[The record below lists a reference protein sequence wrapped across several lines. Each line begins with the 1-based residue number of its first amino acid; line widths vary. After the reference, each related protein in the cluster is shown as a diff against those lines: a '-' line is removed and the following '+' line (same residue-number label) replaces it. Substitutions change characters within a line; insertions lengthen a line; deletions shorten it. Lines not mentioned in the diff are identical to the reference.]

1 MTEEEKA
8 MTEMPKIDMTKI
20 ANIDA
25 LSTEDKK
32 LFRGA
37 ARKAQKNKFC
47 FTESMPFP
55 LPSGGKFYQDADDED
70 LRNGIIHLH
79 PMSLS
84 EEEILTNK
92 AYIKNNSLFRVL
104 FDACMDSNYPANK
117 ILSFDS
123 LYIMYVLRQISYG
136 DDYHFNIKCD
146 DCGEEHEVEINI
158 SDIDWK
164 ELDADVKEEYE
175 IKLPVSKFTV
185 TMLPIR
191 RGMEEQQEIIKK
203 KNKDSPFLTDQTAI
217 LYSNTTSIKD
227 ASGEELPPGEWLEF
241 YAALP
246 TRDKNEI
253 NKTFKPFAQ
262 NPKITITCPNCG
274 NVMTMSVPME
284 ADFFRISE

>member
-8 MTEMPKIDMTKI
+8 MTEMPKIDMTKV
-20 ANIDA
+20 ANLDA
-25 LSTEDKK
+25 LDSRDKETV
-32 LFRGA
+32 RGM
-37 ARKAQKNKFC
+37 ARKVQKKKFC
-47 FTESMPFP
+47 FTESLPFQ

-136 DDYHFNIKCD
+136 DDYHFDFKCD
-146 DCGEEHEVEINI
+146 DCEHEFPVEINM
-158 SDIDWK
+158 SEIDWK
-164 ELDADVKEEYE
+164 EFEDEPKEEYE

-185 TMLPIR
+185 TMLPMR
-191 RGMEEQQEIIKK
+191 LGMEEQQEIIKK
-203 KNKDSPFLTDQTAI
+203 KNKGSPYLTDQTAL
-217 LYSNTTSIKD
+217 LYSTTTSVRD
-227 ASGEELPPGEWLEF
+227 ASGEEIPPSDWLEF
-241 YAALP
+241 FAALP

-253 NKTFKPFAQ
+253 NKTFKPFSQ
-262 NPKITITCPNCG
+262 NPKIEIVCPECG
-274 NVMTMSVPME
+274 NVMTVNVPME